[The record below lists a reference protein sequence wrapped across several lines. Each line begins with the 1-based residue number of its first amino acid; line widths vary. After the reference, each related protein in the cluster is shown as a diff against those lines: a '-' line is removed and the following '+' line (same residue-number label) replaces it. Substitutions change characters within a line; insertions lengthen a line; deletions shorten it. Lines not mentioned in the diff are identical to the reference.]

1 MMMKWIRYIYER
13 KKTNRLI
20 KDNGLNNN
28 GMKDNGMKDDGM
40 NDNLI
45 G

>member
-1 MMMKWIRYIYER
+1 MMMMKWIRYIHER
-13 KKTNRLI
+13 KKTNRLMN
-20 KDNGLNNN
+20 DN
-28 GMKDNGMKDDGM
+28 GMKENGMKDDGI

>member
-1 MMMKWIRYIYER
+1 MIIMIMKWIRYIYER

-28 GMKDNGMKDDGM
+28 RI

>member
-1 MMMKWIRYIYER
+1 MMMMKCIRYIYER
-13 KKTNRLI
+13 KKTNRLMNDNGI
-20 KDNGLNNN
+20 KDN
-28 GMKDNGMKDDGM
+28 GM